1 MFKQS
6 VLLFLLVTTSVQA
19 QDKLAACAASDTK
32 INFFIYNE
40 WIRSSIDRGSLGDI
54 LYRTRANFAGIMNI
68 TLYYA
73 VRGTY
78 PKPLNEITVR
88 YSSPKAKRCAEVMGK
103 VLAENLHEVYR
114 PESRQFRNGI
124 VVRPWLRGH
133 QGPNTIN
140 VSLP

>member
-1 MFKQS
+1 MFKPS

-19 QDKLAACAASDTK
+19 QDKLSACAASGTK
-32 INFFIYNE
+32 INVDIYNE
-40 WIRSSIDRGSLGDI
+40 WIRSSIDRGTLGDI
-54 LYRTRANFAGIMNI
+54 LYRTRANFTGIQNV

-78 PKPLNEITVR
+78 PKPMNEITVR

-114 PESRQFRNGI
+114 PESRQFRNGV
-124 VVRPWLRGH
+124 VVRRWLRGYEGGNSIH
-133 QGPNTIN
+133 VI
-140 VSLP
+140 LP